1 MKNKSE
7 SQYTIMTKFETLIC
21 IFIHLILNY
30 YQELPLDSSIFYNF
44 ALSENGG
51 EHRKNH
57 FE

>member
-30 YQELPLDSSIFYNF
+30 DQELPLDSSIFFNF
-44 ALSENGG
+44 ALSEKGG
-51 EHRKNH
+51 RTSQKP
-57 FE
+57 F